1 MRFADRIAVMHQALD
16 AAGVAHAFGG
26 AVALAYHV
34 REPRATRDLDL
45 NISVPTAAAHQ
56 VLHALPDDIEVGD
69 NAAATIVADGQIR
82 LWWDGRDGVP
92 VDLFFPQHP
101 FHDEVERAT
110 TLVPFE
116 NGTIPIISATHL
128 TVFKCLYDR
137 ARDWPDVAAMLEA
150 GTVDTAVALDW
161 VGTLLG
167 EDSAPYLKLAE
178 LVVTAR
184 AGGLDAP
191 GSEMERPRVDWK
203 ALPGS

>member
-16 AAGVAHAFGG
+16 ASGVA
-26 AVALAYHV
+26 
-34 REPRATRDLDL
+34 RCCTP
-45 NISVPTAAAHQ
+45 SPTILRWAMT
-56 VLHALPDDIEVGD
+56 
-69 NAAATIVADGQIR
+69 AATIVADGQIR

-128 TVFKCLYDR
+128 TVFKCLYNR
-137 ARDWPDVAAMLEA
+137 AGDWPDVAAMLEA